1 MMLSPRLFL
10 RWLVSF
16 AGYPLG
22 GLLVMPLTIDGV
34 GSALAGGVLAGA
46 VLGAVQWVAGRP
58 LGLPRSW
65 VPATAAGMGLG
76 SGLAALL
83 VGTAP
88 ELSRL
93 VAFGAVAGAVT
104 GTAQAVTLARR
115 PVLVAGWAAAVA
127 AAWAAGWAVTTS
139 IGVDVEHGYV
149 VFGSSGALVATL
161 LLGLALPVLLPAAP
175 AAAPAPARVEA

>member
-16 AGYPLG
+16 AGFPLG

-34 GSALAGGVLAGA
+34 WSALVGGVLAGA
-46 VLGAVQWVAGRP
+46 VLGALQWACGRP

-65 VPATAAGMGLG
+65 VAATSVGMGLG
-76 SGLAALL
+76 SGLAAVV
-83 VGTAP
+83 VGTSP

-93 VAFGAVAGAVT
+93 VAFGAVAGAVV
-104 GTAQAVTLARR
+104 GTAQALALTRR
-115 PVLVAGWAAAVA
+115 PVLVAGWAAVVA
-127 AAWAAGWAVTTS
+127 GAWAAGWAVTTS

-149 VFGSSGALVATL
+149 VFGSSGAVVATL

-175 AAAPAPARVEA
+175 APARVEA